1 MRMLARLALFTAA
14 LTLSTAAALAGGNPI
29 VRFQTDLG
37 NVDVVLLED
46 IAPNTVANFLR
57 YVNRHAYDNSFI
69 HRSVP
74 NFVIQGG
81 GYKYINN
88 NVETIPQDPPV
99 ANEFHVS
106 NTRGTLAM
114 AKLGG
119 DPNSATNQWF
129 FNQVDNSANLD
140 SQNGGFT
147 VFGRIVGSSGLSVLD
162 AIGALPT
169 YNFGSPFDSLPLR
182 NYSSGGVQDS
192 NLIHVISAALY
203 RTSLTLS
210 RPSANQIHL
219 QASGTPGASYRLET
233 FTAANGAN
241 FVLTATLTAD
251 PQGNIAY
258 DDNNPGPRKLYRLTL
273 P

>member
-1 MRMLARLALFTAA
+1 MFARFTLFIAA
-14 LTLSTAAALAGGNPI
+14 LTLGTAAAFAGAGGNPI
-29 VRFQTDLG
+29 VRFQTELG

-114 AKLGG
+114 AK
-119 DPNSATNQWF
+119 
-129 FNQVDNSANLD
+129 
-140 SQNGGFT
+140 
-147 VFGRIVGSSGLSVLD
+147 
-162 AIGALPT
+162 
-169 YNFGSPFDSLPLR
+169 
-182 NYSSGGVQDS
+182 
-192 NLIHVISAALY
+192 
-203 RTSLTLS
+203 
-210 RPSANQIHL
+210 
-219 QASGTPGASYRLET
+219 
-233 FTAANGAN
+233 
-241 FVLTATLTAD
+241 
-251 PQGNIAY
+251 
-258 DDNNPGPRKLYRLTL
+258 
-273 P
+273 